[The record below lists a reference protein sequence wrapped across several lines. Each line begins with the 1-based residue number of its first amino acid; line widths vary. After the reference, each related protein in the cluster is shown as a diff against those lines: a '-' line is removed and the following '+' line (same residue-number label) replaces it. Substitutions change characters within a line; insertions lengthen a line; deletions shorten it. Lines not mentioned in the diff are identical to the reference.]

1 MSTRKTRNQKS
12 SSTAASVETTTGVQE
27 GVVATTSATSSPS
40 GSSVP
45 DGTISQNTPQSGGD
59 AAGEAPANPVQPQAN
74 FAPTEVIPAEAKN
87 QTPTP
92 VVEASTSG
100 TISDAS
106 QGAAE
111 GAGANAGSD
120 LSEFTVAEI
129 LELAGAANVMQLL
142 VFAELGK
149 HINAIAELNGME
161 NAEVTARL
169 GLIEDASGAE
179 SFEEAM
185 KRPVSGAV
193 RVKAK
198 RDGFRRAG
206 VEHSKAGQ
214 TFEAGELTVE
224 QIAAFVEDPA
234 ITVEYL

>member
-27 GVVATTSATSSPS
+27 DVAATTSATSSPS

-45 DGTISQNTPQSGGD
+45 DGTNSQNTPQSGGD

-74 FAPTEVIPAEAKN
+74 FAPTEVIPTEAKN

-100 TISDAS
+100 TILDAS
-106 QGAAE
+106 QGVAE
-111 GAGANAGSD
+111 GAGANAGSG
-120 LSEFTVAEI
+120 LPEFTVNEI
-129 LELAGAANVMQLL
+129 LELTGASSVDELL
-142 VFAELGK
+142 VFADIGK
-149 HINAIAELNGME
+149 RLANVAAMHDMQLADIA
-161 NAEVTARL
+161 ARVHL
-169 GLIEDASGAE
+169 VEDASGAE
-179 SFEEAM
+179 SFAEAL
-185 KRPVSGAV
+185 KQPVSGAV
-193 RVKAK
+193 RVKAN

-206 VEHSKAGQ
+206 VEHSKSWQ

-224 QIAAFVEDPA
+224 QVEAFVDDPS

>member
-45 DGTISQNTPQSGGD
+45 GGTNSQNTPQSGGD

-74 FAPTEVIPAEAKN
+74 FAPTEVIPSEARN

-100 TISDAS
+100 TTSDAS

-120 LSEFTVAEI
+120 LSEFTVAGI
-129 LELAGAANVMQLL
+129 LELTGAESVMQLL

-149 HINAIAELNGME
+149 HINAVAEMNGMDAGELN
-161 NAEVTARL
+161 TRL
-169 GLIEDASGAE
+169 RLVEDASGVD

-193 RVKAK
+193 RVKAT

-206 VEHSKAGQ
+206 VEHSKAGR
-214 TFEAGELTVE
+214 TFEAGELTVA
-224 QIAAFVEDPA
+224 QIAAFVDDPA